1 MSENDLRSSSGERAE
16 PEILVNELG
25 AAKDG
30 TVVVEEASRT
40 VLLTE
45 DETVIIDK
53 DPGSPPL
60 HSDRPRKVYSGMWG
74 TTELVV
80 FGLALLSLLG
90 VLAFYLL
97 YVRPSATDLENSR
110 TQAQSLEADLISAR
124 ANYGDISNIE
134 TRVAQLAESVDQFE
148 RYLPP
153 AANGRTAIYQR
164 LNGLIHAYGLV
175 NTSGPS
181 YAPLEPTTVEQR
193 NESDEERGRG
203 RFRSL
208 FPGVYITTTVEGPYQ
223 NIRRFIREL
232 ETGNEFVVI
241 SSVELAPSE
250 SSAGTT
256 RSSGSSASDNVT
268 IDPITGQPV
277 QTRPD
282 PGVSQGPRGR
292 TLGERVALRLEMAA
306 YFRRNDMDP
315 TDISVPPAQ
324 DNE

>member
-1 MSENDLRSSSGERAE
+1 MPSLPRASIGLNATFRRLQTAEQRYISVLTDDPRLRACKYKQ
-16 PEILVNELG
+16 PV
-25 AAKDG
+25 
-30 TVVVEEASRT
+30 
-40 VLLTE
+40 
-45 DETVIIDK
+45 
-53 DPGSPPL
+53 
-60 HSDRPRKVYSGMWG
+60 
-74 TTELVV
+74 
-80 FGLALLSLLG
+80 
-90 VLAFYLL
+90 
-97 YVRPSATDLENSR
+97 
-110 TQAQSLEADLISAR
+110 
-124 ANYGDISNIE
+124 
-134 TRVAQLAESVDQFE
+134 
-148 RYLPP
+148 
-153 AANGRTAIYQR
+153 
-164 LNGLIHAYGLV
+164 
-175 NTSGPS
+175 